1 MDRLTHHEVT
11 LLFLSLGILLASA
24 RILGEFARRFNQ
36 PSIFGEILAGIL
48 LGPTLLGAIK
58 PEWSDFFFPAQ
69 GGRAYA
75 MDAITTLSV
84 VMFLL
89 VAGLEV
95 DMSSIW
101 RQGRIAAVVS
111 LAGIAFPFMLGF
123 NLALA
128 QPALMG
134 REAGADRIIF
144 ALFFGVALS
153 ITAMPVIARTLMD
166 LNLYRSDLGMLVM
179 VAAAFNDLVGWI
191 IFSVIITMMDAGRG
205 SGLGA
210 GTKVAYT
217 LLFTGGILTFG
228 RILIHKS
235 LPWTIA
241 HTKWPMGVISFC
253 FALAFLG
260 AAITDWIGIHAIFG
274 AFLVG
279 VALGDSRHLSEHTR
293 ETINQFV
300 SSIFAPIFF
309 ASIGLRVNFI
319 TNFDFLLGAV
329 VFIVACAGKVLGCT
343 YPAMWFGT
351 PKREAWALGVC
362 MNARGTMEIIL
373 GLLAL
378 QYGLISERL
387 FVALTIMAL
396 LTSMMVGPIV
406 QRILGRKKPL
416 HFTDFMRPRTFVSP
430 LKAADRTAAIREL
443 SAAAA
448 ANAGLDP
455 RNVAAAVM
463 NREEMMPTGIGD
475 GLAIPHARL
484 DDLNQPVLAVGISE
498 AGVDFDAPDGKP
510 AQLIF
515 LLLTPSQTDAAQMQI
530 LADIA
535 RTFKNPKIIEAS
547 TRFANY
553 TELLAYLN
561 SQRGTI
567 ENS

>member
-1 MDRLTHHEVT
+1 MDRLTHHDIT
-11 LLFLSLGILLASA
+11 LFFFSLGVILAAA
-24 RILGEFARRFNQ
+24 RILGEVVRRFNQ
-36 PSIFGEILAGIL
+36 PPIFGELLAGIL
-48 LGPTLLGAIK
+48 LGPTILGAIK
-58 PEWSDFFFPAQ
+58 PEWSDFFFPRH
-69 GGRAYA
+69 GGRGYA
-75 MDAITTLSV
+75 MDTITTLSV

-134 REAGADRIIF
+134 REEGADRIIF
-144 ALFFGVALS
+144 ALFFGVALA

-179 VAAAFNDLVGWI
+179 VAAAFDDLTGWI
-191 IFSVIITMMDAGRG
+191 VFSIILSMLDIG
-205 SGLGA
+205 
-210 GTKVAYT
+210 
-217 LLFTGGILTFG
+217 TGGLSVGMKVVATLGFAALTLSVG
-228 RILIHKS
+228 RLLIHHA
-235 LPWTIA
+235 LPWIKA
-241 HTKWPMGVISFC
+241 HTKWPMGVIGFC

-260 AAITDWIGIHAIFG
+260 AAVTDWIGIHAIFG
-274 AFLVG
+274 AFIVG
-279 VALGDSRHLSEHTR
+279 VALGDSRHLNEHTR
-293 ETINQFV
+293 ETIIQLV
-300 SSIFAPIFF
+300 SSVFAPIFF

-319 TNFDFLLGAV
+319 TNFDFLLCAV
-329 VFIVACAGKVLGCT
+329 VFVVACAGKVLGCT
-343 YPAMWFGT
+343 YPAMWTGT

-387 FVALTIMAL
+387 FVALTVMAL

-416 HFTDFMRPRTFVSP
+416 HFTDFLRPRSFVAP
-430 LKAADRTAAIREL
+430 LLARDRNAAIREL
-443 SAAAA
+443 SQIAATA
-448 ANAGLDP
+448 ANLD
-455 RNVAAAVM
+455 AKLIETAVLE
-463 NREEMMPTGIGD
+463 REETMPTGIGD

-484 DDLNQPVLAVGISE
+484 EKLDQPVVAVGVSDD
-498 AGVDFDAPDGKP
+498 GVDFDAPDGKP

-515 LLLTPSQTDAAQMQI
+515 LLLTPTKTDAAQMQI

-535 RTFKNPKIIEAS
+535 RTFKNPKTVEAS
-547 TRFANY
+547 VQSSNY
-553 TELLAYLN
+553 TEFLAFLN
-561 SQRGTI
+561 SQRAI
-567 ENS
+567 SAAS